1 MTRSA
6 YQISPIWSDSRLRRS
21 KIRFPRIQDY
31 LRVTRPSQ
39 ITRDISFPDG
49 SDDGHEE
56 RVRGNQREREPVTII
71 LASHTRVA
79 TTHTTNMASASA
91 LAGAF
96 TTFGVS
102 ANRAAAKKTNV
113 VAKKVRVEMPSVP
126 NKSTRS
132 STSSFPRVAR
142 ARRWLV
148 RPAISTA
155 RAFAAGAI
163 DGDRCRTRDRA
174 IARRARLGRERPRS
188 VLVARLFSSPTGQ
201 FLTRGLPTRDA
212 SNARSPRLFSAL
224 DPQAFSA
231 RSAVRSVK
239 RDLTVRLRAAPR
251 GPRTSPNTTRYVL
264 PPSVLSVSEKNG
276 TGLDLSSRRAAGRA
290 LGPDPARGGSGRGS
304 TRPRVR
310 VDPTL
315 RADHTVEI
323 PPPFP
328 LVQLAL
334 RLTR

>member
-1 MTRSA
+1 
-6 YQISPIWSDSRLRRS
+6 
-21 KIRFPRIQDY
+21 
-31 LRVTRPSQ
+31 
-39 ITRDISFPDG
+39 
-49 SDDGHEE
+49 
-56 RVRGNQREREPVTII
+56 
-71 LASHTRVA
+71 
-79 TTHTTNMASASA
+79 MASASA

-96 TTFGVS
+96 TTLGVS

-231 RSAVRSVK
+231 LSAVRSVK

-251 GPRTSPNTTRYVL
+251 GPRTPPSISTRYVFATWC
-264 PPSVLSVSEKNG
+264 PVSLREEG
-276 TGLDLSSRRAAGRA
+276 TGFGPPRRGTRARHRSRARPFGERKRASPRPCRSGA
-290 LGPDPARGGSGRGS
+290 ARGSRE
-304 TRPRVR
+304 RAPPALPR
-310 VDPTL
+310 
-315 RADHTVEI
+315 
-323 PPPFP
+323 
-328 LVQLAL
+328 VQLAL
-334 RLTR
+334 RWTRSGGVSRLDTARIRRTSAARGP

>member
-1 MTRSA
+1 
-6 YQISPIWSDSRLRRS
+6 
-21 KIRFPRIQDY
+21 
-31 LRVTRPSQ
+31 
-39 ITRDISFPDG
+39 
-49 SDDGHEE
+49 
-56 RVRGNQREREPVTII
+56 
-71 LASHTRVA
+71 
-79 TTHTTNMASASA
+79 MASASA

-96 TTFGVS
+96 TTLGVS

-251 GPRTSPNTTRYVL
+251 GSEPRLYRYVFATWCPVSL
-264 PPSVLSVSEKNG
+264 REGWNGEASEAFEPP
-276 TGLDLSSRRAAGRA
+276 RRATRA
-290 LGPDPARGGSGRGS
+290 PRRSRAAPLGEGNRASPRPRRSGR
-304 TRPRVR
+304 
-310 VDPTL
+310 
-315 RADHTVEI
+315 RADHAGAPSPRSPACSSWRDGGGRAEYPDWI
-323 PPPFP
+323 PCRSGARTPRSFRFRDVAGKNAAAFFFERARKKGAATAPF
-328 LVQLAL
+328 VSA
-334 RLTR
+334 RAFC